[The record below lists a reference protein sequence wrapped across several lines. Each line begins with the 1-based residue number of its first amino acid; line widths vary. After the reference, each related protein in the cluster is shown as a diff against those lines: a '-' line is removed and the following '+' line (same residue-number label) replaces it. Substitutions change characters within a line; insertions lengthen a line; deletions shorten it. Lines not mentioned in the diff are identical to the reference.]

1 MSSTTIPIYLDHA
14 AATTLE
20 AEALEAMSEAARLQ
34 PAHPSASHAPGRRL
48 RARIERSRTQV
59 AEYLGCDAT
68 ELRFERSG
76 TDALAFGIDAAL
88 RRSTG
93 AVVSTHLE
101 HPFVRDELA
110 RHERAGREIR
120 WLPTPRGELR
130 LPECSALFEGASVIV
145 LSKLQHELG
154 TVLDF
159 EPLWS
164 LAPNAYWVIDAV
176 QAAAWL
182 ELGSLYRDRVFV
194 DVSSYK
200 FGGPPGAAALRIPPG
215 LPQVPSSGDQPAENT
230 ERGLDWIAL
239 AGFGGACMAR
249 VGRRDAARERAVRL
263 GQRLY
268 EGLLASRAGGV
279 RNAENSWLGPILSAS

>member
-1 MSSTTIPIYLDHA
+1 M
-14 AATTLE
+14 
-20 AEALEAMSEAARLQ
+20 
-34 PAHPSASHAPGRRL
+34 
-48 RARIERSRTQV
+48 
-59 AEYLGCDAT
+59 
-68 ELRFERSG
+68 
-76 TDALAFGIDAAL
+76 
-88 RRSTG
+88 G

-182 ELGSLYRDRVFV
+182 DLGSLYRDRVFV
-194 DVSSYK
+194 AVSSYK
-200 FGGPPGAAALRIPPG
+200 LGGPPGAAALRVPPG

-279 RNAENSWLGPILSAS
+279 RNAENSWLGPILSASFPDLSGREIEHILDLEQVSISRTSACRQRFDQGSRIVAAAYPDEPWRAVGATRWSVGWSTTEAEVDTAIARFAARFGST